1 MSGAGGMENLIQQRG
16 WMKLD
21 FVSAGT
27 IKEFSVFSGDM
38 GDSAAMSLRGKR
50 RSRQERSSFF
60 TVEFASDF
68 QDLRM
73 V

>member
-16 WMKLD
+16 GMKLG

-38 GDSAAMSLRGKR
+38 GDSAAMPLRGKR
-50 RSRQERSSFF
+50 RGRQERRSFF